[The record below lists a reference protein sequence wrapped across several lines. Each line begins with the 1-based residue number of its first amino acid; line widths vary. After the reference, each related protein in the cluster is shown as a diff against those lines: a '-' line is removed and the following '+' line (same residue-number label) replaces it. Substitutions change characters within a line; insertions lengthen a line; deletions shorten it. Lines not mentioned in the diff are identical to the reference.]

1 MMGSESPEDEA
12 FDDDN
17 EEEDAIDSL
26 IHGRRASDMGE

>member
-1 MMGSESPEDEA
+1 MVGSEPSEDEA
-12 FDDDN
+12 FDDAN